1 MGVKKFL
8 AMAGT
13 VLMFVLGVVVGYLKG
28 FEEGYNLSAGTPY
41 PAETEGHEE

>member
-8 AMAGT
+8 ALAST
-13 VLMFVLGVVVGYLKG
+13 VFMFVLGVAIGYLKG

-41 PAETEGHEE
+41 PAEPEGHEE